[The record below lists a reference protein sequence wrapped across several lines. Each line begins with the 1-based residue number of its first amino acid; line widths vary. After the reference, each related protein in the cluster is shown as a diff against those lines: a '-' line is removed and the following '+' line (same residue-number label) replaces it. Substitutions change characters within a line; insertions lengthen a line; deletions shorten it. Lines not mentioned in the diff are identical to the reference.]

1 MITNLLRD
9 LRFGARSI
17 LKNRGFSLAAVITLT
32 LTISATTAIFS
43 VVNSV
48 LLQPLPFQ
56 NPAELMT
63 VSSRRTDRND
73 APFTLPDFLDYRDQN
88 RSLDQIAAFTNVGL
102 SLSRPESTERLQ
114 AIRVSSNI
122 FQLLGI
128 DALQ

>member
-1 MITNLLRD
+1 MITNLSHD
-9 LRFGARSI
+9 LGFGARSI
-17 LKNRGFSLAAVITLT
+17 LKNRGLALTAVITLA
-32 LTISATTAIFS
+32 LAIGATTAIFN

-48 LLQPLPFQ
+48 LLRPLPFQ

-102 SLSRPESTERLQ
+102 SLSGSETTERLQ
-114 AIRVSSNI
+114 A
-122 FQLLGI
+122 
-128 DALQ
+128 